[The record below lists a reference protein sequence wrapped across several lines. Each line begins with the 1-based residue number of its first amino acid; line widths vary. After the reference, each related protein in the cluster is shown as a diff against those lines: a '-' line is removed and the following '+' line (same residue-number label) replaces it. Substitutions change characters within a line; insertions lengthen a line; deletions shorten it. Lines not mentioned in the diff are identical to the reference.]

1 MREGACSKSDWF
13 FPHVLLLKGHE
24 KGKTTKTVQQL
35 LHHTKP
41 QDSQECSHFST
52 DAADE
57 HSYHTAALQAL
68 KRFTCESMP

>member
-1 MREGACSKSDWF
+1 MRKGACTKSDWL
-13 FPHVLLLKGHE
+13 FPHVLLLKGYE
-24 KGKTTKTVQQL
+24 KGKNTKTVQQL

-41 QDSQECSHFST
+41 QDSKERLHFRT
-52 DAADE
+52 DRADE